1 MLKINPPF
9 GYRELKPLNRADH
22 VRLLQPGELPAF
34 AHESQIVPLSYGEIP
49 LAAQHYPIV
58 FLQNASDEQHVT
70 AALLGLTHNHNTFGN
85 AAGWDSKAYV
95 PGYVR
100 RYPFCMATVTVDSQ
114 PDSDLLVCVEST
126 RASTEPV
133 DGTVKLFDA
142 DGQPTPQW
150 GGIEAF
156 LKAYESDLAIGRA
169 FTKRLAELDL
179 LRPFTANIQLHDG
192 RQFAVAG
199 MVRVDEAQLAA
210 LDDAAIAELHRSG
223 YLGRIHVHLFSL
235 QRFYDLL
242 EREAVQGV
250 FPLVPDAAGDADP
263 KTVSSVN

>member
-1 MLKINPPF
+1 MLNINPPF
-9 GYRELKPLNRADH
+9 GYREIKPLNRADH
-22 VRLLQPGELPAF
+22 VRLLKSGELPAF
-34 AHESQIVPLSYGEIP
+34 ARESQVVPLSYGEIP

-58 FLQNASDEQHVT
+58 FLQDAPDEQYVT
-70 AALLGLTHNHNTFGN
+70 AALLGLTHNHNTFGD
-85 AAGWDSKAYV
+85 ATGWDRKAYV

-100 RYPFCMATVTVDSQ
+100 RYPFCMATVTLDSQ
-114 PDSDLLVCVEST
+114 PDSDLLVCVESSQ
-126 RASTEPV
+126 ACNEPADDAV
-133 DGTVKLFDA
+133 TLFDT

-150 GGIEAF
+150 SGIEAF

-169 FTKRLAELDL
+169 FTKRLSELDL

-199 MVRVDEAQLAA
+199 MARVDEAQLAE
-210 LDDAAIAELHRSG
+210 LDDATIAELHRSG

-242 EREAVQGV
+242 EREAAQGI
-250 FPLVPDAAGDADP
+250 FPLGPDVAGDTDSQ
-263 KTVSSVN
+263 TLN